1 MKKLI
6 LIIALMSSLNADL
19 AGDKFKHAAAG
30 FLIYG
35 GCLIVA
41 DMTHM
46 NNPVGYCLIPV
57 VAAGIGK
64 ELYDE
69 KGELN
74 DVLATVAVPAAL
86 STSFVLLKW

>member
-6 LIIALMSSLNADL
+6 FVIALMSSLNADV

-41 DMTHM
+41 DMTNM
-46 NNPVGYCLIPV
+46 SNPVGYCLIPV

-64 ELYDE
+64 ELYDD
-69 KGELN
+69 KGELD
-74 DVLATVAVPAAL
+74 DVLATVAAPIAL
-86 STSFVLLKW
+86 STSFVVLKW